1 MLYIR
6 ENLPRLSFFKRI
18 FKHFKFRKNHLSVFE
33 KKKKNHNS
41 ASGKMKICLV
51 AGDVLKCNIDDNKGK
66 SVRHII

>member
-18 FKHFKFRKNHLSVFE
+18 FKHFKFRKITQVYFR
-33 KKKKNHNS
+33 KKNQNHNP